1 MAHALQIDT
10 LAFTKKLREAGAEEG
25 LAEAIVEGLTAAD
38 TSELATKGDVAEV
51 RTEIAEVKT
60 EIAEVKS
67 ELKTEIAEVK
77 TEIAEVK
84 SELKTEIVEVK
95 TEIAE
100 VKSELK
106 TEIAEVKSELKT
118 EIVEAKSEFK
128 QDLLKVE
135 KKIDK
140 VDVDLNWIKIMGG
153 TIIAVLIL
161 PWLTELAKSIMN

>member
-38 TSELATKGDVAEV
+38 TSELATKGD
-51 RTEIAEVKT
+51 IAE
-60 EIAEVKS
+60 A
-67 ELKTEIAEVK
+67 
-77 TEIAEVK
+77 
-84 SELKTEIVEVK
+84 
-95 TEIAE
+95 
-100 VKSELK
+100 KSELK
-106 TEIAEVKSELKT
+106 TEIAEVKSEL
-118 EIVEAKSEFK
+118 K

>member
-67 ELKTEIAEVK
+67 ELKTEIAEVR

-84 SELKTEIVEVK
+84 SEL
-95 TEIAE
+95 
-100 VKSELK
+100 
-106 TEIAEVKSELKT
+106 
-118 EIVEAKSEFK
+118 K

>member
-67 ELKTEIAEVK
+67 ELKTEI
-77 TEIAEVK
+77 
-84 SELKTEIVEVK
+84 
-95 TEIAE
+95 
-100 VKSELK
+100 
-106 TEIAEVKSELKT
+106 
-118 EIVEAKSEFK
+118 VEAKSEFK